1 MLKGLKE
8 QSNITRTENGAV
20 TYLSTGSH
28 CLNLFSTI
36 GAIRRE
42 LDNKIIARFI
52 KAFSEN
58 KDIATKILFFS
69 RDVRGGLGER
79 RVFRVILRW
88 LAKNEPETVIK
99 NIPYI
104 SEYGRFDDL
113 LSLIGTPCE
122 SQALKYLKNQFDL
135 DMRAMETLGEVS
147 LLAKWLPSINTSNY
161 KTVFMAKKV
170 AKSFNMDYATYRKSL
185 SKLRAYLQI
194 IENNLREKDYTFDYE
209 KQPSKA
215 LFKYRNAFIR
225 NDEERYSEFLAN
237 VEKGKAKLN
246 ASTLAPYELIEPFMH
261 NGYLRVLGKKEKEA
275 LNATWNSLPNYCN
288 NENSLAVVDVS
299 GSMYCTGKPV
309 AASVALSLGIYFAE
323 RNTGYFKDHFV
334 IFSDRP
340 KLLNLK
346 GETFYDKLRYVSSF
360 NDVANTNIE
369 AVFDL
374 ILRAAVHNKVK
385 QSELPSKIYLISDME
400 FDEAVENSELTNF
413 ENAKK
418 KFEENGYKLPIVVF
432 WNVASR
438 NAQQPVTQNENGVV
452 LVSGCTPKLF
462 EMVASGS
469 VNPFSFMM
477 EVVESERYKKIV
489 A

>member
-52 KAFSEN
+52 KAFTEN

-170 AKSFNMDYATYRKSL
+170 AKNFNMNYATYRKSL

-246 ASTLAPYELIEPFMH
+246 ASTLAPYELIEPFMR
-261 NGYLRVLGKKEKEA
+261 NGYLRALCKKEKEA
-275 LNATWNSLPNYCN
+275 LNATWNALPNYCN

-323 RNTGYFKDHFV
+323 RNTGCFKDHFV

-374 ILRAAVHNKVK
+374 ILRAAVCNKVK

-418 KFEENGYKLPIVVF
+418 KFEENGYKLPTIVF